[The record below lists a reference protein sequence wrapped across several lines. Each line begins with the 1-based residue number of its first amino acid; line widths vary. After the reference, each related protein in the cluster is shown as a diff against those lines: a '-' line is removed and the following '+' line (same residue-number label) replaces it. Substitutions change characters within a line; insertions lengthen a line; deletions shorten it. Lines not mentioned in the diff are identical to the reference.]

1 MHQDVQKALK
11 LKYPDISH
19 VQRTKTASVNGVTY
33 KNGMIVAC
41 GSTGS
46 LPDFAEVVKMVVVEG
61 SLSFIVK
68 ECGIWYREH
77 FGALELCPTSQVSL
91 IQLGALVDQYSLADC
106 WIGCHQ
112 MVTLKRFKHKQG

>member
-1 MHQDVQKALK
+1 MTVSAVSTVFVDIVHQDVQKALK

-61 SLSFIVK
+61 SLSAWCS
-68 ECGIWYREH
+68 CGSVFVGRLLDWMPPN
-77 FGALELCPTSQVSL
+77 GDT
-91 IQLGALVDQYSLADC
+91 
-106 WIGCHQ
+106 
-112 MVTLKRFKHKQG
+112 